1 MKISKEGSLTMKL
14 HRIIVVG
21 LFIIIIL
28 SLVTGCTSDS
38 RPSTGRIELQN
49 GDVELAGN
57 LFIPA
62 GEGPF
67 PAIVFVHGAGKY
79 TSQDY
84 KYLSFFFVNHGFAT
98 LTYDKRG
105 VGASSDSYKRVGIES
120 GEAVLEDL
128 AGDAIAG
135 VKFLKSNNQIDPNKI
150 GFFGISQADWIAPL
164 AASKSSDIAFIVLYS
179 GPVCTVGQEIY
190 YSQTTGDDPG
200 EQVEGISL
208 EKASNMARDY
218 TGPHGF
224 DPLHSLEAIDIPGLW
239 MFGSQDRSI
248 PIPLSIDNLDT
259 LVAQQ
264 GKDFDHIVY
273 PNADH
278 SLRDV
283 NTEQFFPAMSDAAN
297 WILEKFGD

>member
-1 MKISKEGSLTMKL
+1 MN
-14 HRIIVVG
+14 RIRLLSIG
-21 LFIIIIL
+21 LFIVIIL
-28 SLVTGCTSDS
+28 SLVTGCTNDS
-38 RPSTGRIELQN
+38 RPSTGRVTFQN
-49 GDVELAGN
+49 GDVNLAGN

-105 VGASSDSYKRVGIES
+105 VGASSGSYKMVGVES

-128 AGDAIAG
+128 ADDALAG
-135 VKFLKSNNQIDPNKI
+135 VEFLKRNNQIDPNKI
-150 GFFGISQADWIAPL
+150 GFFGVSQAGWITPL
-164 AASKSSDIAFIVLYS
+164 AASKSSDVAFIVLYS

-200 EQVEGISL
+200 DQLEGISL
-208 EKASNMARDY
+208 EQASNMARDY
-218 TGPHGF
+218 AGPHGF
-224 DPLHSLEAIDIPGLW
+224 DPLPSLEAIDIPGLW

-248 PIPLSIDNLDT
+248 PSPLSIDNLDV

-264 GKDFDHIVY
+264 GKDFDYIVY
-273 PNADH
+273 QNAGH

-283 NTEQFFPAMSDAAN
+283 STEQFYPAMSDAVN
-297 WILEKFGD
+297 WIVEKLSD

>member
-1 MKISKEGSLTMKL
+1 MKRFRFLVIGLSL
-14 HRIIVVG
+14 IV
-21 LFIIIIL
+21 IL
-28 SLVTGCTSDS
+28 SLVAGCSSDS
-38 RPSTGRIELQN
+38 RPETGRVIFQN
-49 GDVELAGN
+49 SEVKLAGN

-67 PAIVFVHGAGKY
+67 PAIVIVHGAGKY

-105 VGASSDSYKRVGIES
+105 IGKSSGSYKRVGVES
-120 GEAVLEDL
+120 GEVVLEDL
-128 AGDAIAG
+128 AGDALAG
-135 VKFLKSNNQIDPNKI
+135 VEFLKSNRQIDPNKI
-150 GFFGISQADWIAPL
+150 GFFGISQAGWIIPL
-164 AASKSSDIAFIVLYS
+164 AASKSLDIAFIVLYS

-200 EQVEGISL
+200 DQVEGISL
-208 EKASNMARDY
+208 EQASNMARDY
-218 TGPHGF
+218 AGPHGF
-224 DPLHSLEAIDIPGLW
+224 DPLPSLRAIDIPGLW

-248 PIPLSIDNLDT
+248 PIPLSTDNLDT

-264 GKDFDHIVY
+264 GKDFDYIVY
-273 PNADH
+273 PNAGH

-283 NTEQFFPAMSDAAN
+283 STEQFYPAMSDAAS
-297 WILEKFGD
+297 WIVEKLSD